1 MNTSE
6 NNRFDTHF
14 QLLLQHYNL
23 DQLPY
28 VPEINDLSKEDYITR
43 CYNHGIALCDFSD
56 NNFETFKSISLFF
69 DQRDKM
75 SFKEFN
81 KALIEEYAD
90 TLNFEKDVRE
100 VEKFNVLNN
109 IDRNIKTMRGIMV
122 FFLVMWI
129 LGIVVTIIYA
139 LSVLT

>member
-14 QLLLQHYNL
+14 HLLLQHYDL
-23 DQLPY
+23 DLLPY
-28 VPEINDLSKEDYITR
+28 VVEINDLSKNDYITK
-43 CYNHGIALCDFSD
+43 CYEHGINLGNFSD
-56 NNFETFKSISLFF
+56 NDFETFKSISLFF

-81 KALIEEYAD
+81 KALIEEYGDA
-90 TLNFEKDVRE
+90 LNFEKDVRE
-100 VEKFNVLNN
+100 IEKFKVLSN

-129 LGIVVTIIYA
+129 LGIVVTVIYA
-139 LSVLT
+139 LAVLT

>member
-6 NNRFDTHF
+6 KNRFDTHF
-14 QLLLQHYNL
+14 QLLLHHYDL

-28 VPEINDLSKEDYITR
+28 VAEIKDLSKNDYITK
-43 CYNHGIALCDFSD
+43 CYEHGIKLGDFSD
-56 NNFETFKSISLFF
+56 DDFETFKSISIFF
-69 DQRDKM
+69 DQRGKM